1 MKLMRVLV
9 FCFFFCILHCRR
21 TSFYHN
27 SDTNVHLKW
36 SNREKLTVEC
46 AEIMPLAFPSGIV
59 GGAAVAKDNWNLFPF
74 SLTVA
79 DNNNT
84 GQNLSLLNHLVS
96 NRNLK
101 AGRIGSRLPTRV
113 DR

>member
-1 MKLMRVLV
+1 
-9 FCFFFCILHCRR
+9 
-21 TSFYHN
+21 
-27 SDTNVHLKW
+27 
-36 SNREKLTVEC
+36 
-46 AEIMPLAFPSGIV
+46 MPLAFPSGIA

-84 GQNLSLLNHLVS
+84 GQNLSLLNHLVY

-101 AGRIGSRLPTRV
+101 AVRIGSRLPTRV
-113 DR
+113 DRQLIFLSRGDYVPGGKMYSERRVYREPYKAVAVSINIFFTMIH